1 MGKDDTQD
9 SKNTNKFVFSKKVTD
24 LDLFKY
30 NSVKELFNYINS
42 KDVEIVKVKILIKK
56 ANREMRVGNNNIRL
70 FIRKAYNLGEA
81 SEKRIC
87 VSTRQ

>member
-1 MGKDDTQD
+1 MGKDDIQD

-56 ANREMRVGNNNIRL
+56 ANREMKVGNNNIRL
-70 FIRKAYNLGEA
+70 FIRKAYNLGE
-81 SEKRIC
+81 EDKKRIC